1 MSTQANASRVT
12 TQMANQQQRDD
23 YLTALIGE
31 AHVAAQ
37 QSALE
42 LDELRARAKALVS
55 ERSLPSNR
63 DEDWRFCDLS
73 AMLSMPYRA
82 AEPLGKLAPFKAQVD
97 AWALPEAQ
105 GHRLVFVNGQ
115 YAESLSSIQ
124 DLPTGV
130 MIAPLSALGPD
141 IGAGIRP
148 DIRADIESYLAHGP
162 GSNEVFTALN
172 TTGFTDVAII
182 WVEKNQVVEQPIQ
195 VLHLSAAGAVPQL
208 IQPRCLVV
216 AAPNSALTLVEQFE
230 GTGAD
235 VVNSV
240 SELWLQDNA
249 QVTHILLQKES
260 VETYHIGKT
269 AVSQA
274 RDSRYSCTAIALGA
288 QLSRHN
294 LEVYQ
299 TGPSTDTQL
308 NGLIA
313 IRGNQVADTHSLIA
327 LNHPHGTASQLQ
339 KNIVDDRA
347 HGVFNGKVYVP
358 HKAQMTNAAQLNR
371 NLLLSDRARVDTKP
385 ELDIVADNVKCA
397 HGATVS
403 QLEADEIFYLQS
415 RGIDQPQAQR
425 LLLYAFAME
434 VIEKI
439 TVPSL
444 RERLTQ
450 HITEWTL

>member
-1 MSTQANASRVT
+1 MSTQVNVSRMT
-12 TQMANQQQRDD
+12 TQTTNQQKRDA
-23 YLTALIGE
+23 YLTALIGQ
-31 AHVAAQ
+31 AHLAAQ

-42 LDELRARAKALVS
+42 LDDLRARAKALVS

-82 AEPLGKLAPFKAQVD
+82 AEPLAELAPFKAQVD

-105 GHRLVFVNGQ
+105 GHRLVFLNGQ

-124 DLPTGV
+124 DLPAGV
-130 MIAPLSALGPD
+130 MIAPLSAV
-141 IGAGIRP
+141 GA
-148 DIRADIESYLAHGP
+148 DIRADIEPYLAHIP

-172 TTGFTDVAII
+172 TTGFTDAAVI

-230 GTGAD
+230 GTGND

-249 QVTHILLQKES
+249 QVTHVLLQKES

-274 RDSRYSCTAIALGA
+274 KDSRYSCSAIALGA
-288 QLSRHN
+288 RLSRHN

-299 TGPSTDTQL
+299 TGPNTDTQL
-308 NGLIA
+308 NGLSA
-313 IRGNQVADTHSLIA
+313 IRGAQVADTHSLIA

-339 KNIVDDRA
+339 KNIADDRA
-347 HGVFNGKVYVP
+347 HAVFNGKIYVP
-358 HKAQMTNAAQLNR
+358 HAAQLTNAAQLNR
-371 NLLLSDRARVDTKP
+371 NLLLSDKARVDTKP

-403 QLEADEIFYLQS
+403 QLEADEVFYLQS
-415 RGIDQPQAQR
+415 RGIDQAQAQR

-434 VIEKI
+434 VIEK
-439 TVPSL
+439 TPVPSL